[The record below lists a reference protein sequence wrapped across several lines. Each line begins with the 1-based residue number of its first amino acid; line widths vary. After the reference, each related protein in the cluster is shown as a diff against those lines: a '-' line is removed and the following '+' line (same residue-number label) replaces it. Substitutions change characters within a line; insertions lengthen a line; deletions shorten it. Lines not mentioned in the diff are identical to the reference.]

1 MVFRTRQTQGSY
13 AHMAAFFSFLM
24 IVSFFFDSPAEVFAG
39 IKTIWFSP
47 SNLLTDYM
55 RIAGVGAA
63 LFNAGLIGLL
73 SLQMLHSSNVR
84 MDGNA
89 FAGLITM
96 CGFALF
102 GKNLFNSIPITM
114 GVMLYARL
122 QVIPFQDVATVGLF
136 ATSLG
141 PLVSSLA
148 FGLGLPW
155 HIGIP
160 AGYLAGLIAGFVV
173 VPLSKACINFH
184 RGYNLYNTGFT
195 AGLIAMFAAGILRM
209 FGLRI
214 ETVQL
219 LSSGNDFKLSVL
231 LLSVFAALLLFGLRL
246 NNWTFLGY
254 RNLLNQSGRLRSDYI
269 RKCGYGLTLINVAF
283 MGLIA
288 WAFVR
293 ALGSSLNGPTVGA
306 IFTVM
311 GFSAFGCHPK
321 NTLPV
326 ILGSMLACA
335 LNIHEPYGTV
345 SVLSILFSSTLAPV
359 AGYFGTLPG
368 FLAGFAH
375 VSVSLNISYLHGGM
389 NLYNNGFAGGFVA
402 AVLVPLFLAF
412 DIRKGKRFHFKI
424 SSIRGSQKE

>member
-1 MVFRTRQTQGSY
+1 MVFRTRRTQGSY
-13 AHMAAFFSFLM
+13 VHMAVFFSFL
-24 IVSFFFDSPAEVFAG
+24 IVVSFFYDRPSVILEG
-39 IKTIWFSP
+39 IRTIWFSP

-55 RIAGVGAA
+55 KIAGIGAS
-63 LFNAGLIGLL
+63 LFNSGLIGLL
-73 SLQMLHSSNVR
+73 SLQMLRSAHVR

-89 FAGLITM
+89 FAALITV

-102 GKNLFNSIPITM
+102 GKNLFNSIPITL

-122 QVIPFQDVATVGLF
+122 QVIPFQDVATIGLF
-136 ATSLG
+136 ASSLG
-141 PLVSSLA
+141 PLVSSLS
-148 FGLGLPW
+148 FGLGLPY

-160 AGYLAGLIAGFVV
+160 AGWIAGLLAGFVV
-173 VPLSKACINFH
+173 VPLSKSCINFH
-184 RGYNLYNTGFT
+184 RGYNLYNSGFT

-214 ETVQL
+214 ETVHL
-219 LSSGNDFKLSVL
+219 LSLGNDLKLSILLLFVFAVL
-231 LLSVFAALLLFGLRL
+231 LLYGLQL
-246 NNWTFLGY
+246 NNWSFLGY
-254 RNLLNQSGRLRSDYI
+254 RNLLAQSGRLRTDFI

-288 WAFVR
+288 WGFVR

-326 ILGSMLACA
+326 MLGSMLACA
-335 LNIHEPYGTV
+335 LNIHEPYGTI

-359 AGYFGTLPG
+359 AGYFGALPG
-368 FLAGFAH
+368 FFAGFAH
-375 VSVSLNISYLHGGM
+375 VSMSLNIGYVHGGM
-389 NLYNNGFAGGFVA
+389 NLYNNGFAGGFIA
-402 AVLVPLFLAF
+402 AVLVPLLLAF
-412 DIRKGKRFHFKI
+412 DVRKGKKLSFKVFA
-424 SSIRGSQKE
+424 GKQKS